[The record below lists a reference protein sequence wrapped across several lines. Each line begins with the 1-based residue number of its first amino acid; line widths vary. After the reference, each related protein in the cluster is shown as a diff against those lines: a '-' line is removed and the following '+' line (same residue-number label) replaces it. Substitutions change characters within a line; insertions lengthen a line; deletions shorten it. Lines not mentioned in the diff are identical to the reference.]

1 MKPKLMTFVMVI
13 HHKNHIRTCPYV
25 LDSLRELCLQDTA
38 AIAHRDHV
46 TNNPSSTH
54 LAILQP

>member
-1 MKPKLMTFVMVI
+1 MTFVMVI
-13 HHKNHIRTCPYV
+13 HHKNHIRICPSV

-38 AIAHRDHV
+38 AIAHRDHI